1 VADTQKALPPKEEA
15 VPTTTAELKALLKRS
30 QSGDHTALPVVRKL
44 LDDPYYL
51 RLFGGELAEN
61 AANSF
66 LRAMSEKDIGFAE
79 AARKKM
85 ELMRAELLGAN
96 PTPVE
101 RLLVERIVAC
111 WLQVQDADIRAAQGQ
126 KDATLRWADFHQR
139 RMDAAN
145 KRFLSAVKALALV
158 RKLAVP
164 ALQINIAK
172 KQVNV
177 VAPAAV
183 TPKTD

>member
-1 VADTQKALPPKEEA
+1 VADPKILAPKEEA
-15 VPTTTAELKALLKRS
+15 VPKTAAELKALLKRT
-30 QSGDHTALPVVRKL
+30 QAGDHTALPVVRQMVGN
-44 LDDPYYL
+44 PHYL
-51 RLFGGELAEN
+51 RLLGGELAET
-61 AANSF
+61 AAKSF
-66 LRAMSEKDIGFAE
+66 IRAMSDTDIGFAE
-79 AARKKM
+79 AVQKKM

-96 PTPVE
+96 PTPIE

-111 WLQVQDADIRAAQGQ
+111 WLQVQDADIRTAQGQ
-126 KDATLRWADFHQR
+126 RDASIRLADFHQR

-145 KRFLSAVKALALV
+145 RRFLAAVKALAVV

-164 ALQINIAK
+164 VLQVNIAK

-183 TPKTD
+183 TPATD

>member
-1 VADTQKALPPKEEA
+1 M
-15 VPTTTAELKALLKRS
+15 PTTTEGLKTLLKRT
-30 QSGDHTALPVVRKL
+30 QAGDHTALPVVRQMVS
-44 LDDPYYL
+44 DPHYL
-51 RLFGGELAEN
+51 RLLGGELAET
-61 AANSF
+61 AIKSF
-66 LRAMSEKDIGFAE
+66 IRGMSEKDVGFAE
-79 AARKKM
+79 AVQKKM
-85 ELMRAELLGAN
+85 ELMRAELLGES

-126 KDATLRWADFHQR
+126 KDATLKQADFHQR

-145 KRFLSAVKALALV
+145 KRFLAAVRTLAVV

-164 ALQINIAK
+164 VLQVNIAK

-177 VAPAAV
+177 VAPVAV
-183 TPKTD
+183 PPAV